1 MCTVLYNHFQVSTSV
16 KYLLNSFVH
25 FPTGFSFSFWSV
37 RAWNTFWIL
46 ILCQVFM
53 LLLFSYGLC
62 CFFTLSV
69 RLLMNQSLFQSSH
82 IFNLFF
88 WVSILHLEVSAQRA
102 QRWHSILS
110 KFYSSCLSHRKSHQ
124 YQSDCCTW
132 CKAGVQ
138 FYCHYMDYKLF
149 WYQLVTYQTKM
160 SALNKLSFE
169 ICMICFGLF
178 CS

>member
-110 KFYSSCLSHRKSHQ
+110 KFYSSVFHIGSLISISLIVVHGIRLESSFTATIWIIN
-124 YQSDCCTW
+124 YSDT
-132 CKAGVQ
+132 
-138 FYCHYMDYKLF
+138 
-149 WYQLVTYQTKM
+149 
-160 SALNKLSFE
+160 N
-169 ICMICFGLF
+169 
-178 CS
+178 